1 MAAKVLIVEDDS
13 SILVPLKF
21 LLEQNGFAVETAVN
35 GEDALEAVARFVP
48 DLVLLDIM
56 LPRLDGYEVCQ
67 IIRENPDCKEMKVVL
82 LSAKAGEMDVAKGM
96 ALGADAFISKPFA
109 NAQITATVRQ
119 LLKEPP

>member
-13 SILVPLKF
+13 SILIPLTF
-21 LLEQNGFAVETAVN
+21 LLEQNGYEVSTAAD
-35 GEDALEAVARFVP
+35 GEEALAAVARSAP

-56 LPRLDGYEVCQ
+56 MPRLDGYAVCQ
-67 IIRENPDCKEMKVVL
+67 AIRENPEWGGIKIVL

-109 NAQITATVRQ
+109 NAEITATVQR
-119 LLKEPP
+119 LLTGPA

>member
-1 MAAKVLIVEDDS
+1 MAAKVLIVEDDN
-13 SILVPLKF
+13 SILIPLTF
-21 LLEQNGFAVETAVN
+21 LLEQNGFTVETAVN
-35 GEDALEAVARFVP
+35 GEDALEVVTRFIP
-48 DLVLLDIM
+48 DLILLDIM

-67 IIRENPDCKEMKVVL
+67 MIRENPDYKEIKIVL

-119 LLKEPP
+119 LLEEPP